1 MAAALETLRD
11 CCRTVAGDRLRDRR
25 ESADQ
30 LRQLIADNAALCAE
44 LDDAG
49 RDRDRLNW
57 TYVWEHVV
65 IHFQKEMDKA
75 EEDARRGKNVTQ
87 RELVP
92 RQAVS
97 LLRAVA
103 HRANRGRARLEAT
116 QLAGTLLAALRH
128 PFRRT
133 AAGPEL
139 CAMLSAALL
148 EPALVRA
155 ELSLVGWRDL
165 LSGVISLL
173 AEPPHRLQTHTLRSL
188 LSLTAELGCQQTA
201 LLARVR
207 GLLPLLDA
215 DGLLR
220 DSPPITLRLVNVV
233 LRLTAAS
240 GRRAVCRVG
249 ERLFTSVCQLADAR
263 HQCQEQVLAFLR
275 LQVCARAP
283 LCLRMAPAEETW
295 ARQLRKMYQVV
306 VDEVESRCLRSRMVG
321 RAAPLT
327 TPLSDDWVR
336 LFADVAYLLF
346 ERDEDTVLDVTLLP
360 SLSTDGRPAKRRRL
374 EVGVR
379 AVCERIYETRA
390 STECV
395 PWLQLLTALI
405 GAHPD
410 ALSAA
415 QLPPCLSL
423 LVSLLAAGSRLPEVR
438 VPDRQA
444 DDVTAAW
451 ARIWELAVQAS
462 SLVQRQ
468 DASHALLQALLRRRA
483 ARPGRSFLALYLQR
497 EAVPAAVTPPLVV
510 TLLEYLRRF
519 AVPQPPG
526 PAADPTETRC
536 RLAQWLLESGCEPR
550 ASAEALI
557 RLALRDNAADLGSLV
572 EWCSNETAA
581 GTDWY
586 TDLGELY
593 VCSELEEPL
602 RVADSP
608 PTPPAAP
615 PTDVG
620 EASVAPLKTKIL
632 SELTALVTAAERRND
647 DPSAGD
653 AAVPRWCRAACDTA
667 VLAASTLRFAG
678 DCGLLSADELRHS
691 PLVASLRSL
700 LTTLLRTAA
709 GELSAPPTAD
719 LNAHLTLLSLLTG
732 LRALFETAEA
742 PPVGSPHQAAAGRRA
757 LGSLLRSATPRVF
770 TQEALRLLRDEAS
783 RLLPQ
788 SRRASHSD
796 PLSDSSGES
805 PLDSEFSEAECSS
818 AQEPGRDSVLDIALH
833 ELEEV
838 RLEACRLLVS
848 FANVDA
854 GEDVIAGSET
864 SEELLSDVFMALLE
878 NRLDVRYPGDMRIAL
893 ELLRKL
899 PSSSALCTTH
909 VVSLSEL
916 LQAVCRAWPRDVAVN
931 LAVLDAMAGGY
942 VQAVARRGCDKDRAD
957 AMKFVT
963 VMVRKAETAR
973 FGERCLLSLLR
984 LLAALAEQDPCGRWA
999 VVDGRWAARPLLTH
1013 LSAPAE
1019 PNERGAGAWSTHR
1032 SRLLATR
1039 LLESVFAARERQP
1052 AVEGAAPSVQEM
1064 FELIYPSVIES
1075 MAQTTEQAA
1084 EWTRPDDAPNRAA
1097 TLCLALCRV
1106 ALGSSQCRPQALLAL
1121 CQASRLRDVSPELV
1135 LRALRH
1141 LATALGLASPRRLL
1155 EAHLDFIVSQW
1166 LAERLTVLEF
1176 PHQLLE
1182 FASAKE
1188 FVREE
1193 LGCVVPHLLG
1203 RHQDQLAAVAQL
1215 LEQQPA
1221 ELVLSCVPQIV
1232 AQVVP
1237 GLAGSD
1243 GAALATAQ
1251 RLYSRARQLVGGSET
1266 FDRALAAQTVEVLA
1280 ALFRAHGA
1288 KPECIVPAL
1297 QFAADKMYGSSLVV
1311 SLRRPAEDG
1320 LQRLL
1325 LLLATDVSA
1334 AAGSADRLA
1343 ATRRY
1348 CALLDLL
1355 ADDFTHLEELRPFV
1369 MLDVPSFVSH
1379 QLAALCLPAEAA
1391 AAERWAAALGRLG
1404 RVCAEQAPDA
1414 LAPALELLCSA
1425 LVGLHEACT
1434 GDECAPARDSAAGT
1448 LRLLL
1453 GPLSDGYRAAAEALT
1468 CLPVDGPLGG
1478 LTLAP
1483 AGGVLRTLSVGGAL
1497 NVHALRAALE
1507 QVETPGSAAAADCSD
1522 ALLARLLRLAAGEG
1536 GELRRAAARLLGA
1549 VGPRRLEGATLRVS
1563 PPAWQRTDAVGEEE
1577 LRDVHLLERLHQLLT
1592 DRDVSVVSAAGT
1604 ALRAVLASPAAT
1616 RWQELLAVERPS
1628 FASELLPFYMTRQ
1641 PLTPE
1646 RLLTA
1651 SEALRRLDSATL
1663 WVPEHGQYELWLTDV
1678 TLALLEAGARSTPS
1692 LAALAPLCS
1701 VKGAEFCRD
1710 VLPYATYAALL
1721 SDTHVRGVLSR
1732 WFNRLLQ
1739 EHRSMQRRESSAV
1752 ASTPTPSAAPGR
1764 APLAAQPL
1772 CLQALLDVV
1781 MYLRRQP
1788 LPAGGRGDSPWERN
1802 FWLQLQLPAA
1812 AGAALRCGRY
1822 CEALLLAE
1830 VCCYAQH
1837 QDDAPLLA
1845 RSADGDELRSLL
1857 CEAHVQLGDTDG
1869 VAALRTGGGDSLTQA
1884 VYLEQEGEWLR
1895 ALTAYDA
1902 LATERTTVARRGL
1915 LRCLAELQLLGS
1927 SQTLLRGLTAE
1938 LGATDAVPS
1947 YLLEAS
1953 CEAAWRLADW
1963 SAPCPPPTAAATPG
1977 LQQALFSCLSAY
1989 RDGDVAA
1996 AAEAVERG
2004 RTAALSVL
2012 AGSATPS
2019 THVAGLCLSRLRL
2032 LWRADQLCQ
2041 AAGGSPAE
2049 LSALCDRWRHAPAPR
2064 LPFRLEE
2071 PQLSFSASLLAVLA
2085 ERQPTL
2091 QDAVLLRQETLL
2103 RLSEGARAAG
2113 RLAAAERAAAALPA
2127 DSVPSIR
2134 CRAENSWAR
2143 SDAESALWLCRG
2155 LLDEGTR
2162 EQQPAGRR
2170 LQLAQLKVL
2179 YAGWLSEVHREGPQ
2193 EILEQHLEPAI
2204 VQLEQMT
2211 DGPDSE
2217 RALLEAHY
2225 LAGQYADAQF
2235 QRIDEWVTSADFAAK
2250 RAEAIRMRQEADQF
2264 RKRAAA
2270 AKTDTDTKD
2279 FHRQHFNLTRSAEL
2293 DEAELRQAEDDRTA
2307 FQRRAVA
2314 SYLRCLQLG
2323 RHRDLLVYRLVALWL
2338 ADTSGQVCELL
2349 RPAAP
2354 RLPAFKLVPLLY
2366 QLAARLG
2373 RPGWLPESAQLL
2385 EELLERCAAEHP
2397 HHTLPVLLA
2406 LKNAH
2411 ADAAGGA
2418 APATDAGGE
2427 ARTAAATRLVKRLAS
2442 KPALA
2447 EPVRQLEA
2455 ASAALVE
2462 LAYHTHVGT
2471 ASSGRVPSGCRLLKL
2486 GELSAVAVQTVPLPV
2501 RADADYT
2508 AVPTVIKWD
2517 NKYDMVGGVNAPKK
2531 LRCLGSDGRW
2541 RPQLLKG
2548 RDDLRQDAVMQ
2559 QVFSVLN
2566 LLLAESAAP
2575 DQPPLTIRTYKV
2587 VPLSQ
2592 RSGLIEWCVDTQ
2604 PLADYLADKRG
2615 GAHVRYRPDD
2625 MTPAEARRAM
2635 QTVAKKSA
2643 DQKRRAFA
2651 EVCRRLKPVMRHF
2664 FFERFPEPCAW
2675 YERRV
2680 AYTNSVAASSI
2691 SGYVLGLGDRHVS
2704 NILIDKASAE
2714 VVHIDLGVAFET
2726 GRLLPTPETVP
2737 FRLTRDIVDGMGVAG
2752 VEGRFRRSC
2761 ERTLSVLRESV
2772 QVVLTIVRVLL
2783 DDPLYAWTLTPDK
2796 VNRLQQRDAH
2806 RSAVAAGDNRQAE
2819 RALARLAE
2827 KLRGQEAGQVMT
2839 CAAQVSHL
2847 IQQAR
2852 DPENLCRLFN
2862 GWQAY
2867 L

>member
-30 LRQLIADNAALCAE
+30 LRQLIADNATLCAE

-128 PFRRT
+128 PFRRA

-220 DSPPITLRLVNVV
+220 DAPPITLRLVNVV

-283 LCLRMAPAEETW
+283 LCLRTAPAEETW

-423 LVSLLAAGSRLPEVR
+423 LVSLLAAGSRLPEVVCHQLRLAVALLDCAAAQR

-550 ASAEALI
+550 ASAEALV

-593 VCSELEEPL
+593 VCSELEKPL

-700 LTTLLRTAA
+700 VTTLLRTAA
-709 GELSAPPTAD
+709 GEQLSAPPTAD

-788 SRRASHSD
+788 SRRVSHSD

-805 PLDSEFSEAECSS
+805 PLDSEFSEAECIST
-818 AQEPGRDSVLDIALH
+818 QEPGRDSVLDIALH

-854 GEDVIAGSET
+854 GEDVIAGSEAP
-864 SEELLSDVFMALLE
+864 EELLSDVFMALLE

-893 ELLRKL
+893 DLLRKL

-1075 MAQTTEQAA
+1075 MAQTAEQAV

-1121 CQASRLRDVSPELV
+1121 CQA
-1135 LRALRH
+1135 
-1141 LATALGLASPRRLL
+1141 PRRLL

-1243 GAALATAQ
+1243 GAALTTAQ

-1355 ADDFTHLEELRPFV
+1355 ADDFAHLEELRPFV

-1379 QLAALCLPAEAA
+1379 QLAALRLPAEAA
-1391 AAERWAAALGRLG
+1391 AAERWATALGRLA
-1404 RVCAEQAPDA
+1404 RACAEQAPDA

-1425 LVGLHEACT
+1425 LVGLHEACA

-1692 LAALAPLCS
+1692 LTALAPLCS
-1701 VKGAEFCRD
+1701 VKGA
-1710 VLPYATYAALL
+1710 
-1721 SDTHVRGVLSR
+1721 DTR
-1732 WFNRLLQ
+1732 
-1739 EHRSMQRRESSAV
+1739 MTRRCS
-1752 ASTPTPSAAPGR
+1752 PG
-1764 APLAAQPL
+1764 P
-1772 CLQALLDVV
+1772 
-1781 MYLRRQP
+1781 
-1788 LPAGGRGDSPWERN
+1788 
-1802 FWLQLQLPAA
+1802 
-1812 AGAALRCGRY
+1812 
-1822 CEALLLAE
+1822 
-1830 VCCYAQH
+1830 
-1837 QDDAPLLA
+1837 
-1845 RSADGDELRSLL
+1845 ADGDELRSLL
-1857 CEAHVQLGDTDG
+1857 CEAHVQLGDADG

-1884 VYLEQEGEWLR
+1884 VYLEQEGLSSP
-1895 ALTAYDA
+1895 A
-1902 LATERTTVARRGL
+1902 
-1915 LRCLAELQLLGS
+1915 CL
-1927 SQTLLRGLTAE
+1927 
-1938 LGATDAVPS
+1938 P
-1947 YLLEAS
+1947 
-1953 CEAAWRLADW
+1953 
-1963 SAPCPPPTAAATPG
+1963 
-1977 LQQALFSCLSAY
+1977 Y

-2004 RTAALSVL
+2004 RTAALAVL

-2041 AAGGSPAE
+2041 VAGGSPAE

-2091 QDAVLLRQETLL
+2091 QDALLLRQETLL

-2235 QRIDEWVTSADFAAK
+2235 QRVDEW
-2250 RAEAIRMRQEADQF
+2250 
-2264 RKRAAA
+2264 
-2270 AKTDTDTKD
+2270 
-2279 FHRQHFNLTRSAEL
+2279 HFNLTRSAEL

-2427 ARTAAATRLVKRLAS
+2427 ARTAAATRLVKRLAN

-2559 QVFSVLN
+2559 QVFS
-2566 LLLAESAAP
+2566 
-2575 DQPPLTIRTYKV
+2575 
-2587 VPLSQ
+2587 

-2643 DQKRRAFA
+2643 DQKRRA
-2651 EVCRRLKPVMRHF
+2651 VCRGVP
-2664 FFERFPEPCAW
+2664 
-2675 YERRV
+2675 
-2680 AYTNSVAASSI
+2680 SS
-2691 SGYVLGLGDRHVS
+2691 
-2704 NILIDKASAE
+2704 E
-2714 VVHIDLGVAFET
+2714 
-2726 GRLLPTPETVP
+2726 
-2737 FRLTRDIVDGMGVAG
+2737 
-2752 VEGRFRRSC
+2752 
-2761 ERTLSVLRESV
+2761 
-2772 QVVLTIVRVLL
+2772 
-2783 DDPLYAWTLTPDK
+2783 
-2796 VNRLQQRDAH
+2796 
-2806 RSAVAAGDNRQAE
+2806 AGDA
-2819 RALARLAE
+2819 ALL
-2827 KLRGQEAGQVMT
+2827 L
-2839 CAAQVSHL
+2839 
-2847 IQQAR
+2847 
-2852 DPENLCRLFN
+2852 
-2862 GWQAY
+2862 
-2867 L
+2867 